1 MGNRIEIFEWALL
14 NPLKVIWTKSTES
27 ISCAVGACIGN
38 VLQFLVN
45 SQHSLISDYTAKLQ
59 KSKCMVL
66 AQKQILRSM
75 EQDRGPRNKS
85 TG

>member
-1 MGNRIEIFEWALL
+1 MGNRIEIFEWTLL
-14 NPLKVIWTKSTES
+14 NPLKAICIKSTES
-27 ISCAVGACIGN
+27 INCAVGACIGN

-45 SQHSLISDYTAKLQ
+45 SQHSLISGYTAKLQ

-75 EQDRGPRNKS
+75 EQERGPRNKS
-85 TG
+85 TC